1 MEKLSLKLDYVNFA
15 EENLIKYLT
24 SLKGVNL
31 VRIDRNNFDIFIE
44 YDSNV
49 ISLKVIKYEILYY
62 LNLLNIPSIVGFDKH
77 SKCVLSKNIIIVKDL
92 CCEYCLKG
100 MIEDLLEIDGIISV
114 YTDFDYINKYNVN
127 IFITYDKN
135 IITSDEIKEI
145 ERKVNKN

>member
-62 LNLLNIPSIVGFDKH
+62 LNLLNIPSIIGFDKH
-77 SKCVLSKNIIIVKDL
+77 SICAVFKKKIIIKDL

-100 MIEDLLEIDGIISV
+100 MIEELLEINGIESV
-114 YTDFDYINKYNVN
+114 WTDFNYINKYDVN
-127 IFITYDKN
+127 IYVTYNEDKISLEKIN
-135 IITSDEIKEI
+135 EI
-145 ERKVNKN
+145 EEEFNKR